1 MIMKKINAGTVAKQ
15 AKGAVKDRK
24 KRQKEQFSKRYDKL
38 KQWQPK
44 TMENMNMN
52 EVRYLPK
59 EITNQGL
66 SKQALIVYPVLCCEA
81 DFVED
86 YEFQIS
92 RENLSRKSG
101 LHFNGVKSGIDE
113 LVNKGWA
120 SQTLKTEGR
129 RRFYVYKVHFIRKH
143 RMREENYFS
152 FHKAIIESGIW
163 SKLMSR
169 AKVLY
174 LNMRAK
180 AWFDLELYARL
191 EYDCESW
198 ELKERMNVKSED
210 FRERSWDVLISVSL
224 SQLCGETIQRSN
236 ISGAIYQL
244 EDYGLIEVVDS
255 YQPSYKVYLKP
266 KELQLE
272 TMNMPIKTR
281 NPIY

>member
-1 MIMKKINAGTVAKQ
+1 MKKINAGTVVKQ

-24 KRQKEQFSKRYDKL
+24 KRQKEQFSKRYDKV

-44 TMENMNMN
+44 TMEEINMN
-52 EVRYLPK
+52 EIRYLPK

-86 YEFQIS
+86 SEFQIS

-113 LVNKGWA
+113 LVDKGWA

-129 RRFYVYKVHFIRKH
+129 RRFYVYNVYFVRKN
-143 RMREENYFS
+143 RMKEENYFS

-163 SKLMSR
+163 SELMPR

-174 LNMRAK
+174 LNMRTK

-191 EYDCESW
+191 EHDCESW
-198 ELKERMNVKSED
+198 ELKERMDVKSED
-210 FRERSWDVLISVSL
+210 FRQRSWDVLINISL

-236 ISGAIYQL
+236 INGAIYQL

-255 YQPSYKVYLKP
+255 QQSTYKVYLKP
-266 KELQLE
+266 KELYL
-272 TMNMPIKTR
+272 KTEELY
-281 NPIY
+281 ISY